1 MDIKVEQKVRASL
14 ARRYRRERWF
24 YCWGLACVG
33 LLLAFLLVL
42 FGSILSGGYN
52 ALWRLEARLD
62 IQLSDLVSGEH
73 RGRIDSHEQL
83 NIALERLFA
92 NLDRGAKRQ
101 LKSLFSVGAAREI
114 HDFWRDRVK
123 GKPQSAGV
131 VSLWLPLDDRPAL
144 AWRERHLQQE
154 ERSKEHISPEQ
165 WQWLRQLQALG
176 RVEERFNTSFFTN
189 SASREPELAGVAGS
203 LTGSLW
209 MMVVTLLLAFPLA
222 VAAALYLEEFAP
234 RNRWTALIEININN
248 LAAVPSI
255 IFGLFGLAIVIEV
268 FGFTRST
275 ALTGGIV
282 LALMTMP
289 TIIIAAR
296 AAIQAVPQS
305 LRDASLALGASHN
318 QTAFR
323 QVLPAAMSGI
333 LTGTI
338 LGIARALGET
348 APLLM
353 IGMAAFTVDVPLSPQ
368 HPATALPVQL
378 YLWADSPE
386 LAFVEK
392 TSAGIVLLLLFML
405 AFNLAAILLRNR
417 LERR

>member
-1 MDIKVEQKVRASL
+1 MDIRAEQKIRASL

-24 YCWGLACVG
+24 YFLGLVCVG
-33 LLLAFLLVL
+33 LLLSFLLVL
-42 FGSILSGGYN
+42 FSAIFSQGYN
-52 ALWRLEARLD
+52 ALWRLEARID
-62 IQLSDLVSGEH
+62 IQVSDLVAGEH
-73 RGRIDSHEQL
+73 RGRLDSHEQL
-83 NIALERLFA
+83 NLALERLFP

-101 LKSLFSVGAAREI
+101 LKSLFSVGAARDI
-114 HDFWRDRVK
+114 RDLWRDRVK
-123 GKPQSAGV
+123 GGPQSAEV
-131 VSLWLPLDDRPAL
+131 ISLWLPLDDKAAL
-144 AWRERHLQQE
+144 AWREQPL
-154 ERSKEHISPEQ
+154 PEGQPPKARLTAGQ
-165 WQWLRQLQALG
+165 WQWLQQLARLD
-176 RVEERFNTSFFTN
+176 RIEERFNSSFFTN
-189 SASREPELAGVAGS
+189 SASREPELAGIAGA
-203 LTGSLW
+203 LAGSLW

-222 VAAALYLEEFAP
+222 VSAALYLEEFAP

-268 FGFTRST
+268 FGFPRST
-275 ALTGGIV
+275 ALTGGVV

-289 TIIIAAR
+289 TIIISAR

-305 LRDASLALGASHN
+305 LRDASIALGASHS

-323 QVLPAAMSGI
+323 QVLPASMSGI

-405 AFNLAAILLRNR
+405 VFNLAAILLRNR
-417 LERR
+417 LDRR